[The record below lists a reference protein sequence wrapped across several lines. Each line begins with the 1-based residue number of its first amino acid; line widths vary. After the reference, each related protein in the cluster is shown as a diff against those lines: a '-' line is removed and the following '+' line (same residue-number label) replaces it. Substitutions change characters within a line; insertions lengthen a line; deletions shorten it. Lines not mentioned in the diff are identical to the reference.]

1 MASPYIQYGPL
12 VALATI
18 GGYNESPKLSQLSGS
33 FLLSAC
39 LVMRQKWLW
48 QNPIDPISQSEY
60 ENILE
65 MIEQTEGD
73 LMTSSAIG
81 SIVPSVADLSLDDS
95 YLLLDGALVDGTLF
109 PQLLAEVP
117 ASWVIGTDIQ
127 LPDMQNRG
135 LFGES
140 GVVGDIVGENDVQLT
155 VGQLPSHNHTQNP
168 HSHTYSIT
176 SSIPT
181 VGGIELTPADQTFES
196 LTLTG
201 ASMATNNPT
210 GNDETH
216 NNIPESLTVY
226 WYIKAK

>member
-1 MASPYIQYGPL
+1 MASPYIQYGLL

-65 MIEQTEGD
+65 MIEQAESE
-73 LMTSSAIG
+73 LMTSVGIG
-81 SIVPSVADLSLDDS
+81 IIIASVANLTVDS
-95 YLLLDGALVDGTLF
+95 GYIILDGTLIDGSQY
-109 PQLLAEVP
+109 PELYAVVP
-117 ASWVIGTDIQ
+117 SSWIVGADIS

-140 GVVGDIVGENDVQLT
+140 GAVGDIIGENDVQLT

-168 HSHTYSIT
+168 HSHSYSLT
-176 SSIPT
+176 TSIPT

-196 LTLTG
+196 PSITG
-201 ASMATNNPT
+201 ASTATNNPT